1 MSTQVD
7 KVVKEMVSEDE
18 IIELEKNLIRIPS
31 YTLQEG
37 QLAEFIRA
45 FLSSAG
51 IDAELQD
58 VPIPEFIQSHNFPP
72 RLTTHPGEAPAV
84 GHNVVAVLPG
94 SGQGPSLMFCGH
106 MDSTGN
112 TIDAN
117 GRVAEDFTGWKRDPH
132 RPVVEDGRIYGKGAV
147 DEKGGLSAML
157 STAVAIKRAGLRPK
171 GDIYFCPVMGHKT
184 LNIGVKHLM
193 KQGIRT
199 TYGICT
205 ENAGNW
211 IVPAHVGSVRAEVH
225 VHGVNPTSMRYTL
238 PETKDKASGFANA
251 MRFVQTLGM
260 EGVRH
265 PDDGWLTFKRHPVLQ
280 EYPNHRVNYMN
291 PKGLKHIVVGLLI
304 KTVPGMTPET
314 CKVDLERL
322 LDRLK
327 EQHPDFVASEVA
339 VQQGV
344 PPLDTPFTSPV
355 VKALAAAYSTV
366 TGDEARIGLEG
377 RVGSFADSGVMAEAG
392 IETCIFGPGYL
403 HGAGVAPLRGEAPPD
418 EWISVAELVDAART
432 MTLAAVD
439 LSC

>member
-7 KVVKEMVSEDE
+7 KVVKEMVSEEE
-18 IIELEKNLIRIPS
+18 IIELEKSLIRIPS

-37 QLAEFIRA
+37 QLAEFIRG
-45 FLSSAG
+45 FLRSAG
-51 IDAELQD
+51 IEAELQA
-58 VPIPEFIQSHNFPP
+58 VPIPEFVQSSNFPP
-72 RLTTHPGEAPAV
+72 RLTTGAGDAPDV

-112 TIDAN
+112 TIDAS
-117 GRVAEDFTGWKRDPH
+117 GRVAENFKGWKRDPYL
-132 RPVVEDGRIYGKGAV
+132 PVLEDGRIYGKGAV

-193 KQGIRT
+193 EQGIRT

-205 ENAGNW
+205 ENASNW

-251 MRFVQTLGM
+251 IRLVQTLGM

-265 PDDGWLTFKRHPVLQ
+265 PDDGWLTFKRHSVLR
-280 EYPNHRVNYMN
+280 EYPNHRVNYIN
-291 PKGLKHIVVGLLI
+291 PMGLKHIVVGLLI
-304 KTVPGMTPET
+304 KTVPGMTPDT
-314 CKVDLERL
+314 CKADLERL
-322 LDRLK
+322 LGRLR
-327 EQHPDFVASEVA
+327 EQYGDFVASEVT

-344 PPLDTPFTSPV
+344 PPMDTPFTSPV
-355 VKALAAAYSTV
+355 VNALAVAYTTV
-366 TGDEARIGLEG
+366 TGENARVGLEG

-403 HGAGVAPLRGEAPPD
+403 HGDTVALRGEAPPD
-418 EWISVAELVDAART
+418 EWISVSELVNATRT